1 MKTNNEGEIIMSSLE
16 LTKKIVKVLDEK
28 KADKTEVIKVRDL
41 TIICDYFVIASANNS
56 THVKSLVDEVEHQ
69 LKGLGKY
76 PARIDGYQGANW
88 VVIDYNDV
96 IVHIFYEETRNI
108 YNLEKLWADG
118 ERLEIAELLK

>member
-1 MKTNNEGEIIMSSLE
+1 MNSLD
-16 LTKKIVKVLDEK
+16 LTKKIVKILDEK

-76 PARIDGYQGANW
+76 PERIDGYQGANW

-118 ERLEIAELLK
+118 EKLEIAELLK